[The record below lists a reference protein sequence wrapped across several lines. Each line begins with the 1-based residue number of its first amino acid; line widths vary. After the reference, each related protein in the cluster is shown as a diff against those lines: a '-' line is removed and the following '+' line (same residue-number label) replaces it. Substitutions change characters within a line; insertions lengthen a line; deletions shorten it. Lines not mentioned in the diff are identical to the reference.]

1 MPKCFREVNKH
12 FSGDKTLAVRYMG
25 VARSLLGGLVEMSG
39 EVFQNARK
47 VLLPDGTKIEVS
59 FAGNVAKIEIDVQR
73 TTALPDSEDKC
84 RTFLSGLLSVEQVS
98 YIEAEDGSEYKA
110 LEWLYTSAYQ
120 KSLTPNIGDRVSV
133 KNFARDAL
141 VKTSAHELAMPAT
154 YAMVYPSAYSGQMRK
169 AVQLLMG
176 MGAELVKWYMD
187 GYAGYVYPFGYDG
200 TIGLVETYE
209 STAEKPAFWLVKMP
223 TAVNGIIAM
232 PYPVCTKVTDA
243 QRAAGVTWIPISTIN
258 FPEGVEL
265 EAAIAAGK
273 VLELVSA
280 ADFYAYTG
288 DYDALYPD
296 CGWAFSYSGHA
307 CQNVLKR
314 VEEVASLD
322 YRVYT
327 KRFKVN
333 FTVEENRITAAMVSF
348 SEDLFFAG
356 KEDAPRFPLF
366 APPIVSLIPDY
377 DAYAAPHPSLPH
389 PDINCA
395 VHVYYHGNEEQIWN
409 YKAAYHP
416 SGYQQGNYFDAAAYE
431 VGYGGLVI
439 GHYWGKDWDGAFYD
453 RGYTLNGEIV
463 TQPTDTGAGW
473 EYNMEYALG
482 GGFVPDYHAAGYGA
496 YELREP
502 IGNIYRLNRYQRRMA
517 ATTGTYNVLLVPFH
531 QREGVF
537 VAEQILR
544 KMDAWDEE
552 PKQYKGCASTGRVWN
567 TAFAPDAGC
576 GSGFT
581 MYEVDTYKFPESYA
595 MLPVYVEGVY
605 CYTVPTSTG
614 GSGQTSIA
622 GCIPDIYTAGPSRDA
637 PDAATVSHPASYSLT
652 GEMRFY
658 SAGYMVPIGFGTTS
672 VELTSEPVY
681 QALYAVFHVED
692 FPAQRLF
699 GFTDAFK
706 PEKYII
712 STRSAGVAGED
723 MATNTGYPIGNMNYW
738 GKTFIGIAN

>member
-1 MPKCFREVNKH
+1 MPKYFREVNKH

-25 VARSLLGGLVEMSG
+25 VARSLLGGLVEMSAD
-39 EVFQNARK
+39 VFQNVRK

-59 FAGNVAKIEIDVQR
+59 FAGNIAQISIDVQH
-73 TTALPDSEDKC
+73 TTTQTTEGGC
-84 RTFLSGLLSVEQVS
+84 RAFLSGLLSVEQVS
-98 YIEAEDGSEYKA
+98 YVTAEDGSEYKA

-120 KSLTPNIGDRVSV
+120 KSLTPDIADKVAV

-141 VKTSAHELAMPAT
+141 VKTSAHELAMSAT

-169 AVQLLMG
+169 AIQLFLG
-176 MGAELVKWYMD
+176 MGTELVTWYMD

-223 TAVNGIIAM
+223 TAVNGIVAM
-232 PYPVCTKVTDA
+232 PFPVCTKVTDA
-243 QRAAGVTWIPISTIN
+243 QREAGVTWVPISTTN
-258 FPEGVEL
+258 FPVGVEL

-280 ADFYAYTG
+280 AEFYDYTG
-288 DYDALYPD
+288 GYDALYPD

-307 CQNVLKR
+307 CQNVMKR
-314 VEEVASLD
+314 VEEVAALD

-333 FTVEENRITAAMVSF
+333 FTVSEGLISASLSSF

-356 KEDAPRFPLF
+356 KEDAPRFPLY

-377 DAYAAPHPSLPH
+377 DSYAAPHPSLPN
-389 PDINCA
+389 PNIDCA
-395 VHVYYHGNEEQIWN
+395 VHVYYHGDDEQVWS
-409 YKAAYHP
+409 YRSTYHAP
-416 SGYQQGNYFDAAAYE
+416 GYQQGNYYAAAAYE
-431 VGYGGLVI
+431 VGYGGLVP
-439 GHYWGKDWDGAFYD
+439 GHYEAKDWDGAFYD
-453 RGYTLNGEIV
+453 RAYTINGSVV

-473 EYNMEYALG
+473 EYNMEYVIG
-482 GGFVPDYHAAGYGA
+482 GGFSPNYHATGGYS
-496 YELREP
+496 LRGVV
-502 IGNIYRLNRYQRRMA
+502 GNIYRLNRYQRRMA

-537 VAEQILR
+537 IGEQILR
-544 KMDAWDEE
+544 KMDAWNEE
-552 PKQYKGCASTGRVWN
+552 PKKFMGCAHTGRAWN

-581 MYEVDTYKFPESYA
+581 MYIVDSFVFPESYA
-595 MLPVYVEGVY
+595 MPPVYGEVVY
-605 CYTVPTSTG
+605 CYTHATSSG
-614 GSGQTSIA
+614 GSGQSSIT
-622 GCIPDIYTAGPSRDA
+622 GCIPDIYTAGPSADA
-637 PDAATVSHPASYSLT
+637 PDAATISHPASYSLS
-652 GEMRFY
+652 GGLEFY
-658 SAGYMVPIGFGTTS
+658 SAGYTVSIDFGTTTVES
-672 VELTSEPVY
+672 VGEQVY
-681 QALYAVFHVED
+681 LDLYSVFHVED
-692 FPAQRLF
+692 LPAQRLF

-706 PEKYII
+706 PEKYLI
-712 STRSAGVAGED
+712 SARSAGVAGED
-723 MATNTGYPIGNMNYW
+723 MTTNTGYPIAGMDTW